1 MDFTVIGM
9 GLAALGFGGI
19 GMGMG
24 YMFGKAIETIGRQPM
39 SSKQIMPVM
48 WIAFALI
55 EALALYG
62 IVIAFMIFGIRK

>member
-1 MDFTVIGM
+1 MNFNVIGM

-19 GMGMG
+19 GIGMG
-24 YMFGKAIETIGRQPM
+24 FMFGKAIETIGRQPG
-39 SSKQIMPVM
+39 SAKQILPIM

-62 IVIAFMIFGIRK
+62 IVIAFMIYGMSK